1 MEQAATAEPYS
12 PDIYYYMAEAYRK
25 LGRYQ
30 DAVIAYEQAL
40 EINPQFAPAYLGR
53 ALAYEK
59 IDPEADIEGEL
70 TYAIE
75 YDPYY
80 VDAYLNRAR
89 VRLKHNTPTGAMED
103 LSTVDSLYPNNPMV
117 YVLLAQAYLELNDP
131 TSALQNAQIGY
142 ELDKTSLPAYL
153 TLAMV
158 YLARNDSLDTI
169 KYIETYLA
177 HTKDD
182 ADGWAIKTQAEY
194 QLGNFNE
201 ALGTSDQGLA
211 IDEENA
217 PCWYY
222 RGLIHTDQGDTRTAV
237 NDLVNAVNFDPEN
250 FPYNIALGKA
260 LWADE
265 RLSQATRQFDGAE
278 LLAQNDR
285 QLAEVYYDRARVYDQ
300 MNKLTLAQQDWELL
314 LALPP
319 DQVPA
324 YWRTYAQERLNIIN
338 PPTPTESPIATL
350 TPIEIDTPTP
360 TPQTTLQPTPIEAP

>member
-1 MEQAATAEPYS
+1 
-12 PDIYYYMAEAYRK
+12 
-25 LGRYQ
+25 
-30 DAVIAYEQAL
+30 
-40 EINPQFAPAYLGR
+40 
-53 ALAYEK
+53 
-59 IDPEADIEGEL
+59 
-70 TYAIE
+70 
-75 YDPYY
+75 
-80 VDAYLNRAR
+80 
-89 VRLKHNTPTGAMED
+89 
-103 LSTVDSLYPNNPMV
+103 MV

-194 QLGNFNE
+194 QLGNFDE

-265 RLSQATRQFDGAE
+265 RLSQAARQFDGAE
-278 LLAQNDR
+278 LLAENDR
-285 QLAEVYYDRARVYDQ
+285 QRAEVYYDRARVYDQ

-314 LALPP
+314 LSIQP

-338 PPTPTESPIATL
+338 PSTPTESPIATL
-350 TPIEIDTPTP
+350 TPIKIGTPTP
-360 TPQTTLQPTPIEAP
+360 TIQTTLQPTPIEAP